1 MVWNCIASLNF
12 KGTNFSAIG
21 LKNSYKRKTLVYCN
35 EKKLILIKMA
45 KFCLGF
51 FALFCVHHWSRQRVN
66 LVRRM

>member
-12 KGTNFSAIG
+12 KGINFSAIG

-51 FALFCVHHWSRQRVN
+51 FCLILCTSLVKAESRSG
-66 LVRRM
+66 